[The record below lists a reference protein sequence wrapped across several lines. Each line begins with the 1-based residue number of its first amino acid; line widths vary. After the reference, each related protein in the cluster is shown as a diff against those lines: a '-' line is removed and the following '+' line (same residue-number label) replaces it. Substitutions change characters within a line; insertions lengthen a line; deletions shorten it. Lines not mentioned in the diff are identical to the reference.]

1 MKTALACTCAA
12 LLCAAVALALPDEVA
27 VLRAVDAALLERGGV
42 DDDGLPSEVHERL
55 KPHAGACLYV
65 ADGVVA
71 VRTADGCLRDARRRA
86 TRDFV
91 LLGTPGAPRRLE

>member
-12 LLCAAVALALPDEVA
+12 LLCAAVVLALPDEVA

-42 DDDGLPSEVHERL
+42 DDDLPSQVHERL

-71 VRTADGCLRDARRRA
+71 VRTAEGCLRDARRRRA
-86 TRDFV
+86 
-91 LLGTPGAPRRLE
+91 